1 VDPILYVLAA
11 VVLVVAVVAVGY
23 LLWRR
28 RRQPPAPPAGRVVA
42 TPPRGGLVGGLT
54 KTSRALGEALGG
66 VFHRS
71 DLDDGFWQRV
81 EDALIAAD
89 VGVAPSVGVVERARE
104 RRPEDPPAALEAVR
118 AALLTALDAD
128 GRELRLV
135 SKPSVVVVVGVNGV
149 GKTTTIAKLA
159 ALVEKD
165 GRRALL
171 GAADTFRAA
180 ADAQLRTWADR
191 VGVDVVGGQPG
202 SDPAA
207 IAFDAYNAARGRG
220 ADVLVVDTAGRLHSK
235 HNLMQELGKVVK
247 VLQREAGSIDEVL
260 LILDA
265 TAGQNGLAQAR
276 VFTETVGVTG
286 IVLTKM
292 DGTARGGIAVAVEQ
306 ELGVPVKLV
315 GVGEGIDDLVA
326 FQPGAYVDAL
336 LADA

>member
-1 VDPILYVLAA
+1 MDPILYVVAGVA
-11 VVLVVAVVAVGY
+11 LVVTVVIVGY
-23 LLWRR
+23 LVWRR
-28 RRQPPAPPAGRVVA
+28 RRRPAAPEPAPAAAQPRAGLA
-42 TPPRGGLVGGLT
+42 GGLA
-54 KTSRALGEALGG
+54 KASRALGDAFGD
-66 VFHRS
+66 VFRRS
-71 DLDDGFWQRV
+71 DLDDGFWQQV

-89 VGVAPSVGVVERARE
+89 VGVAPSLGVVERARE
-104 RRPEDPPAALEAVR
+104 RGPEDPQAALEAVR
-118 AALLTALDAD
+118 AELLAALESGDRD
-128 GRELRLV
+128 LRLL
-135 SKPSVVVVVGVNGV
+135 SKPSVIVVVGVNGV

-159 ALVEKD
+159 ALVEND

-207 IAFDAYNAARGRG
+207 VAFDAYNAAKGRA

-235 HNLMQELGKVVK
+235 HNLMQELGKVVR

-260 LILDA
+260 LVLDA
-265 TAGQNGLAQAR
+265 TAGQNGLTQAR
-276 VFTETVGVTG
+276 VFAETVGITG

-292 DGTARGGIAVAVEQ
+292 DGTARGGIAIAVEQ

-315 GVGEGIDDLVA
+315 GVGERVDDLVR
-326 FQPGAYVDAL
+326 FQPDTYVDAL
-336 LADA
+336 LVEA

>member
-1 VDPILYVLAA
+1 MDPILYVLAG
-11 VVLVVAVVAVGY
+11 VVLVAVVAVGY

-28 RRQPPAPPAGRVVA
+28 RRQPIATPAGPVVA
-42 TPPRGGLVGGLT
+42 SPPRGGLVGGLT

-66 VFHRS
+66 AFHRS

-118 AALLTALDAD
+118 AALLAALEAD
-128 GRELRLV
+128 DRELRLV

-207 IAFDAYNAARGRG
+207 VAFDAYNAAKGRG

-235 HNLMQELGKVVK
+235 HNLMQELGKVVR
-247 VLQREAGSIDEVL
+247 VLRREAGSIDEVL

-276 VFTETVGVTG
+276 VFTETAGVTG

-315 GVGEGIDDLVA
+315 GVGEGIDDLVR
-326 FQPGAYVDAL
+326 FQPDAYVDAL